1 MATTVVRAANAAPG
15 PNSANLSNAQT
26 GNGASTNVADRGSAT
41 GCTALLKVTTTVG
54 ATPTCTY
61 AIEGSADGANWFP
74 VAYADSATPETMSV
88 ATFAITTA
96 TTVYKIL
103 RVNMP
108 WRYLRVTYSANTN
121 VTNTA
126 DVWVF

>member
-1 MATTVVRAANAAPG
+1 MATQTAPG
-15 PNSANLSNAQT
+15 GIGGRPYAANLSTTQT
-26 GNGASTNVADRGSAT
+26 GSAASTNIVDRGAKT
-41 GCTALLKVTTTVG
+41 GPALLKVTTTVG

-61 AIEGSADGANWFP
+61 AIEGSADGTNWFP
-74 VAYADSATPETMSV
+74 APYADSATPETMSV

-96 TTVYKIL
+96 TTAYKVL
-103 RVNMP
+103 RVNHP